1 MARQSRRSTLS
12 IVAVDPGDVWTG
24 IAELRIEHQLN
35 TSHHLWKAS
44 TRVLNGKVRTLAHVV
59 DDVLRSGPT
68 TVVVEN
74 YQQRPVGHQR
84 FHASTTTKI
93 IGALEYLSEREGI
106 GWHLVPPGN
115 PAAELPQMLP
125 FWKMLR
131 SWSTLHDASNHV
143 NWIHAMAAWRVM
155 GRWMIGTLPEL
166 YHDFQKCAA
175 VGGARLD
182 VITAA
187 GAAQHQSRLD
197 DIVAPSIQFIVPRG
211 LWR

>member
-1 MARQSRRSTLS
+1 
-12 IVAVDPGDVWTG
+12 VDPGDVWTG
-24 IAELRIEHQLN
+24 VAELRIEH
-35 TSHHLWKAS
+35 THIPSLWEAN
-44 TRVLNGKVRTLAHVV
+44 TRVLNGKSRTLAQVV
-59 DDVLRSGPT
+59 DDVLRTSPT

-115 PAAELPQMLP
+115 PAAELPQMPP

-131 SWSTLHDASNHV
+131 SWSALHDASNHI

-175 VGGARLD
+175 VGGTRLD
-182 VITAA
+182 MSAA
-187 GAAQHQSRLD
+187 VEIAQHPGMSG
-197 DIVAPSIQFIVPRG
+197 DIVAPSVQFIVPRK
-211 LWR
+211 LPQR